1 MPGRETTLETALSV
15 RFLVRA
21 AVVGAAACLV
31 GGAALHGLL
40 AMDLGPQFRTAH
52 YALKHTLSLVMP
64 ALLFCA
70 VSVLFVGAAGLLAV
84 AVLASH
90 KVAGPL
96 FRLQRVAGYL
106 ERGILVGRIHLRARD
121 QLQPFV
127 QHLNQWVERQ
137 KHNFR
142 RENEEIERVEAG
154 VQHLVEAVASGQK
167 EQARRVLEELCSL
180 AESKK
185 QNPPP

>member
-1 MPGRETTLETALSV
+1 MPDRETTLETTLSV

-21 AVVGAAACLV
+21 AAVGVVACLV

-40 AMDLGPQFRTAH
+40 ARELGPQYRAAH
-52 YALKHTLSLVMP
+52 YALKHTLGLVMP

-70 VSVLFVGAAGLLAV
+70 VSVLFVGAVGLLAV

-121 QLQPFV
+121 QLQPFA
-127 QHLNQWVERQ
+127 QRLNQWIDTQ
-137 KHNFR
+137 KHKFY
-142 RENEEIERVEAG
+142 RESQDIERAETG
-154 VQHLVEAVASGQK
+154 VQHLVDAVASGQK
-167 EQARRVLEELCSL
+167 EQVRRVLEELRSF
-180 AESKK
+180 AEKK
-185 QNPPP
+185 QNPPS

>member
-1 MPGRETTLETALSV
+1 MPDRETTIETMLSV

-21 AVVGAAACLV
+21 AAVGAVACLV

-40 AMDLGPQFRTAH
+40 ARELGPQYRAAH
-52 YALKHTLSLVMP
+52 YALKHTLGLVLP
-64 ALLFCA
+64 AVLFCA

-106 ERGILVGRIHLRARD
+106 ERGILVGRIHLRSRD

-127 QHLNQWVERQ
+127 QRLNQWIDKQ
-137 KHNFR
+137 KDKFQ
-142 RENEEIERVEAG
+142 RENQDIQRAESG
-154 VQHLVEAVASGQK
+154 VHHLVDALASGHRD
-167 EQARRVLEELCSL
+167 ELRRALEELRSL
-180 AESKK
+180 AEGKK
-185 QNPPP
+185 EHPPS

>member
-1 MPGRETTLETALSV
+1 MPDRETTLETTLSV

-21 AVVGAAACLV
+21 AAVGVVACLV

-40 AMDLGPQFRTAH
+40 AKDLGPQYRAAH
-52 YALKHTLSLVMP
+52 YALKHTLGLVVP

-106 ERGILVGRIHLRARD
+106 ERGILVGRVHLRARD

-127 QHLNQWVERQ
+127 QRLNQWVEKQ

-142 RENEEIERVEAG
+142 QESQDIEKAEAG
-154 VQHLVEAVASGQK
+154 VQRLVDAVASGQK
-167 EQARRVLEELCSL
+167 EQARRVLNELRSL
-180 AESKK
+180 AEGKK
-185 QNPPP
+185 QNPPA